1 MTHYR
6 CIISDRIQAIQGIS
20 RNLLVRLAA
29 ILILLSVNSSMSS
42 RIVAGD
48 LPDDPNLPIDVVKL
62 RSMYELA
69 PHAGVRNA
77 FSIEQIH
84 AAIRDGDSKGLAVD
98 FDHVKRLLNGTKVNS
113 RAIYGRA
120 WIGFYPFET
129 KEARYAYKRFRKTST
144 ISAGEGVLDVPY
156 LLRSYVNSEDWT
168 QPRGQL
174 CVRFELWISRKGADQ
189 YLGIYDTRLML
200 DGTSGSFRKI
210 NSILEG
216 PSVNRIQSDDPQK
229 CVIALRTSEACRVTV
244 EVDDIGKFQ
253 TPAESRRHE
262 IEIQGLEPSR
272 QYGYTVTVG
281 LVTTR
286 KYTFQ
291 TAPKRGQT
299 GFVFAY
305 GGDSREGEGGG
316 TEALMGTNY
325 AVLERLVNLAYV
337 HDAALLIQGGD
348 LINGYSTSKADFRTQ
363 LHAWKQAIAGFQA
376 ERPVYPTMGNHEALT
391 FAFLEDGK
399 ANAFNSIDKWPYQTD
414 SAEAVFA
421 EEMINP
427 TNGPETSDPR
437 RPTYK
442 ENVFSFHYGCVK
454 FIAVN
459 NNYWHAA
466 GVEKYNQRFP
476 QTVGGCPEG
485 YLLPDQV
492 NWLSDELKQ
501 AEGDP
506 LVKYIIVYMQE
517 PMFPNGGHIAD
528 SMWHFG
534 NNGIRAHTFQDGK
547 LVPEEK
553 GVIEVR
559 NELAEMLHGT
569 SKVAAVLG
577 CDEHGYSRVLI
588 SREVPIGN
596 LLTDDRDRDGRVD
609 GRQGMAAKPLTTL
622 RTPLWHF
629 VGGGFGAPHYNREP
643 TPWNEYW
650 LEKQQGSR
658 YFKYSSQANILLF
671 DVNDQRIG
679 VKVYSPYG
687 ELIDRVDDL
696 MAIREG

>member
-1 MTHYR
+1 M
-6 CIISDRIQAIQGIS
+6 
-20 RNLLVRLAA
+20 RLAA
-29 ILILLSVNSSMSS
+29 VLVLLFATASMSS
-42 RIVAGD
+42 CSKAAD
-48 LPDDPNLPIDVVKL
+48 LPDDADLPIDVKTL
-62 RSMYELA
+62 RKMYELA

-84 AAIRDGDSKGLAVD
+84 AAIRNGNSKGLTVD
-98 FDHVKRLLNGTKVNS
+98 FDHVDEMLNGTTVDS
-113 RAIYGRA
+113 RTIHGRA
-120 WIGFYPFET
+120 WIGFYPFEA
-129 KEARYAYKRFRKTST
+129 KEARYAYKRFRRKST
-144 ISAGEGVLDVPY
+144 ISAGKGVLDVPY
-156 LLRSYVNSEDWT
+156 LLRSYVNSEDWQ

-174 CVRFELWISRKGADQ
+174 CVRFELWITRKGPDQ
-189 YLGIYDTRLML
+189 YLGIYDTRLMV
-200 DGTSGSFRKI
+200 DGTSGSFKKL

-216 PSVNRIQSDDPQK
+216 PFVNRVQSDDPTK
-229 CVIALRTSEACRVTV
+229 CVIALRTSKVCRVTV
-244 EVDDIGKFQ
+244 YVDGVGAFQ
-253 TPAESRRHE
+253 TPTKSCCHE

-272 QYGYTVTVG
+272 PYNYTVTVG
-281 LVTTR
+281 SVTTR
-286 KYTFQ
+286 SYTFK
-291 TAPKRGQT
+291 TAPKRGT
-299 GFVFAY
+299 AGFVFAY

-316 TEALMGTNY
+316 TEAVMGTNY
-325 AVLERLVNLAYV
+325 SVLERLVNLAYV
-337 HDAALLIQGGD
+337 HDAVLLLQGGD
-348 LINGYSTSKADFRTQ
+348 LVNGYSTSKADFHTQ
-363 LHAWKQAIAGFQA
+363 LHAWKQTIAGFHA

-399 ANAFNSIDKWPYQTD
+399 ANPYYSIDKWPYKTD

-427 TNGPETSDPR
+427 TNGPEASDPR

-466 GVEKYNQRFP
+466 GVEKYNHRIP

-492 NWLSDELKQ
+492 RWVSNELEK
-501 AEGDP
+501 AEDDP

-534 NNGIRAHTFQDGK
+534 NNGIRAHTFKDGK
-547 LVPEEK
+547 LIPEPK
-553 GVIEVR
+553 GMIEVR
-559 NELAEMLHGT
+559 NELAELLHRNT
-569 SKVAAVLG
+569 KVAAVLG

-596 LLTDDRDRDGRVD
+596 LLTDDRDQDGRVD
-609 GRQGMAAKPLTTL
+609 GRRGLGAKPLTTL
-622 RTPLWHF
+622 KTPLWHF
-629 VGGGFGAPHYNREP
+629 VGGGFGAPHYNRES
-643 TPWNEYW
+643 TPWNEFW
-650 LEKQQGSR
+650 LAKKQGNR

-671 DVNDQRIG
+671 DVNDETIG

-687 ELIDRVDDL
+687 ELIDQVDNL
-696 MAIREG
+696 MAIRKP